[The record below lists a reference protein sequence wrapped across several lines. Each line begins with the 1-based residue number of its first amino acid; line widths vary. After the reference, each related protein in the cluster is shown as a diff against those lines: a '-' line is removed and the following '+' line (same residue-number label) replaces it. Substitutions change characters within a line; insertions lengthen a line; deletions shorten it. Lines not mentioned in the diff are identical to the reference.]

1 MLISAYFGSIAAL
14 PLDPI
19 GEAWSDAMFW
29 SDGTGWID

>member
-14 PLDPI
+14 SFEPI
-19 GEAWSDAMFW
+19 GEPWSDATFW